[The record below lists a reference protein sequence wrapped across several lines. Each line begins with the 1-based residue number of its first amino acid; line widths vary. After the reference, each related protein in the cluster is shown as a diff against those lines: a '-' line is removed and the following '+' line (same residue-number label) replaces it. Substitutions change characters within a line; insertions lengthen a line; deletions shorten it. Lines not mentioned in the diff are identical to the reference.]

1 MVGDSFERGDLA
13 FPDAPRLSKSCSR
26 MTRLALRIWKL
37 RPLYGNRLFTAHF
50 VLTEANAAGA
60 AHDNARPLY
69 FKESDI
75 PEPLCDG
82 SLKEL
87 EWEGILEF
95 SDEDAMREVASVQ

>member
-1 MVGDSFERGDLA
+1 M
-13 FPDAPRLSKSCSR
+13 P
-26 MTRLALRIWKL
+26 
-37 RPLYGNRLFTAHF
+37 
-50 VLTEANAAGA
+50 
-60 AHDNARPLY
+60 Y